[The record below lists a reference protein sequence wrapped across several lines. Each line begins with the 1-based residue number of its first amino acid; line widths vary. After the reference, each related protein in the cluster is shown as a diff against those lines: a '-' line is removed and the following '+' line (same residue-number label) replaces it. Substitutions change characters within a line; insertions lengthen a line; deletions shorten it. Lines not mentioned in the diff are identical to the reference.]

1 MACEEL
7 KRIYHQVPGD
17 LRSLDSVFLILKE
30 KLYYYLKYHQWQL
43 DLDWAVSRLSILCGM
58 NHRMGRCG
66 SDHFS
71 ACVEWAPGER
81 GLVIARWYQWVGSC
95 PDPHLSPLT
104 SQVWTLNTESSSR
117 QPPRPPQSP
126 PGPWY
131 WISAC
136 IETFC
141 QFNLTP
147 WQCNNSPTTWRKLLT
162 GPIKR
167 K

>member
-1 MACEEL
+1 MKVQMACEEL

-95 PDPHLSPLT
+95 PDPHLTPHT
-104 SQVWTLNTESSSR
+104 SQHSTLSPAAVSRPALLNHPRDRDIESAPVLRHFASLIWHRDNAIIR
-117 QPPRPPQSP
+117 QQL
-126 PGPWY
+126 
-131 WISAC
+131 
-136 IETFC
+136 EENF
-141 QFNLTP
+141 
-147 WQCNNSPTTWRKLLT
+147 WQVQ
-162 GPIKR
+162 
-167 K
+167 